1 MTNHSLFGELAV
13 RLGPHPEN
21 VATEALQFILT
32 AHPAAWPSFRAFLA
46 PTTVKLPDRLTFRTQ
61 EGGDDSAIPDLV
73 GVDHDGRQVLV
84 IEAKFWASL
93 TESQPVVYLRRL
105 PSDRDGALLVLAP
118 TARLGSLW
126 PKLLSRCRDAGV
138 ALTKQESPPAEF
150 KLASLRAGQVLA
162 LTSWRALLSSMT
174 RDAEVRG
181 ASALAVDLTQLNGL
195 CARMDNEGFLPLR
208 ASELAP
214 EIGRRVQQFAVLVDE
229 VVAQE
234 LVPNHGASTGSLQTG
249 GSRSTYGRFF
259 LMKGLGCFFCY
270 SPSLW
275 GQHGRPMWL
284 SVKEADW
291 SQTQRIRD
299 LLDQYAADTG
309 SVVADDTRGGPC
321 VPIELPTSVEEAD
334 VIAAVVQQ
342 IAHILGKISTT
353 VGSGQPDK

>member
-13 RLGPHPEN
+13 RLDLHPEN
-21 VATEALQFILT
+21 VATQALEFILT
-32 AHPAAWPSFRAFLA
+32 AHPAAWPAFRNFLA
-46 PTTVKLPDRLTFRTQ
+46 QTTVNLPDRLTFRGQ
-61 EGGDDSAIPDLV
+61 ERGDDSAIPDLV
-73 GVDHDGRQVLV
+73 GIDRDGRQVLV

-93 TESQPVVYLRRL
+93 TENQPVVYLQRL
-105 PSDRDGALLVLAP
+105 PSDRDGALLVIAP

-126 PKLLSRCRDAGV
+126 HKLLSRCRDAGV
-138 ALTKQESPPAEF
+138 ALTERESPPAEF

-195 CARMDNEGFLPLR
+195 CARMDTVGFLPLR

-214 EIGRRVQQFAVLVDE
+214 EIGRRVQQFADLVDH
-229 VVAQE
+229 VVLEQ
-234 LVPNHGASTGSLQTG
+234 LVPNHGASVKNLSTG
-249 GSRSTYGRFF
+249 GGKSAYGRFF
-259 LMKGLGCFFCY
+259 LMKGLGCFFCF

-275 GQHGRPMWL
+275 GQHGRPMWQ

-299 LLDQYAADTG
+299 LLDQYAADIG

-321 VPIELPTSVEEAD
+321 VPIELPTGREKAD
-334 VIAAVVQQ
+334 VVATVVQQ
-342 IAHILGKISTT
+342 IAGILGKISTK
-353 VGSGQPDK
+353 VGSG